1 MAWRVAC
8 CVATA
13 SISRSSLRA
22 RWRNRGE
29 VTWAAATLLLMT
41 QAQADYDTGKV
52 LFKLMNQSIGE
63 IYSFAE
69 QQFLM
74 SIVLGSEPQEII
86 NLEKLKERVHEYAA
100 KLQEDKDM
108 NGNFDEL
115 AAALKAEVM
124 TIDEVK
130 QKAIE
135 KAAKAEAEKKRQA
148 EEAAKAA
155 EAEAASAEP
164 PREGK

>member
-1 MAWRVAC
+1 
-8 CVATA
+8 
-13 SISRSSLRA
+13 
-22 RWRNRGE
+22 
-29 VTWAAATLLLMT
+29 
-41 QAQADYDTGKV
+41 
-52 LFKLMNQSIGE
+52 
-63 IYSFAE
+63 
-69 QQFLM
+69 M
-74 SIVLGSEPQEII
+74 SIVLGSEPQEIVDI
-86 NLEKLKERVHEYAA
+86 EKLKAKVHDYAA

-115 AAALKAEVM
+115 AAALKAEVT

-155 EAEAASAEP
+155 EAENAPAAPAE
-164 PREGK
+164 EKK

>member
-1 MAWRVAC
+1 MVEKLRKEGRYGFLFANGGF
-8 CVATA
+8 ATD
-13 SISRSSLRA
+13 
-22 RWRNRGE
+22 NHC
-29 VTWAAATLLLMT
+29 
-41 QAQADYDTGKV
+41 
-52 LFKLMNQSIGE
+52 
-63 IYSFAE
+63 
-69 QQFLM
+69 
-74 SIVLGSEPQEII
+74 IVLGSEPQEIVDI
-86 NLEKLKERVHEYAA
+86 EKLKTKVHDYAP

-115 AAALKAEVM
+115 AAALKAEVT

-155 EAEAASAEP
+155 EAENAPAAPAE
-164 PREGK
+164 EKK